1 MFVIARSRI
10 ADYDTWKRAFDTQVD
25 ARIRHGARG
34 HHVFRAEQDG
44 KELTVMIEVASYGGA
59 AGLMN
64 YDVAHLRAME
74 RGRVE
79 GCPHGS
85 HWRIDYLDE
94 VETADYTE
102 SSRFAAAI
110 RETRSHNGF
119 ALRRP
124 GALRPFVESHR
135 HLGVAVASGKE
146 T

>member
-34 HHVFRAEQDG
+34 HHVFRADPDG

-59 AGLMN
+59 VGLMK
-64 YDVAHLRAME
+64 YDVAHLRAIE
-74 RGRVE
+74 RGVE
-79 GCPHGS
+79 GGPHRGN
-85 HWRIDYLDE
+85 WRIDYLDE
-94 VETADYTE
+94 AETADYTE
-102 SSRFAAAI
+102 SPRFAAAI
-110 RETRSHNGF
+110 GETRSHNGF

-124 GALRPFVESHR
+124 CALRPFVESHR
-135 HLGVAVASGKE
+135 HLGVPVASGKE